1 MAKIKKQERPTFS
14 EFLISPILAGKSLKE
29 GVDSWRSWL
38 ALDKVIFGEKLTNEE
53 FKLYKKCCQ
62 RETIPD
68 QGFEEIYVNCGRR
81 GGKSFNAALI
91 AIYLA
96 LFYDWTQYLSRGEP
110 GFIFLVATDRTQA
123 KVILSYIEG
132 ILQDFPGTVKKIKT
146 LEIELNNGIIISI
159 RPASFRSGRGYSTL
173 CVIMDELAF
182 WRSEESANPA
192 QEVVSS
198 FLPTLVEGG
207 KLIGLSTP
215 YSRKGYFWE
224 IYRDYF
230 GKEDTDILVWQAP
243 TLLMNPNYS
252 KRKMK
257 RNIKRD
263 RVKMTAEYYAEFRTD
278 IESFLT
284 EEMVEKIRADEEF
297 VPFQPEQKYFA
308 FTDPA
313 GGGGGGD
320 SFTLSVGHLGDNE
333 IVIIDDVSE
342 VKSPFDPTE
351 VVETY
356 SELLK
361 QYECT
366 SVVGDKFAPGWVSG
380 AFKKQGINYV
390 QSDLTKS
397 EIYLYFQPLCATG
410 KVKIPKSEKLKNQLL
425 SLERRTGMMGK
436 DVVDHPRGLK
446 DDIANAVCGCAVLI
460 HKGIFKRATP
470 EELKARLPQVFSR
483 LHPMKN
489 LMRKMRQEGRNRM
502 TEQEIKEQEKISE
515 AKRAYK
521 RKYFNK
527 PERELDEIMGSE
539 QIPCRMCGGQ
549 GTIQGE
555 VCTKCRGTGTVRK
568 YSRMTIVN

>member
-1 MAKIKKQERPTFS
+1 M
-14 EFLISPILAGKSLKE
+14 
-29 GVDSWRSWL
+29 
-38 ALDKVIFGEKLTNEE
+38 
-53 FKLYKKCCQ
+53 
-62 RETIPD
+62 
-68 QGFEEIYVNCGRR
+68 
-81 GGKSFNAALI
+81 
-91 AIYLA
+91 
-96 LFYDWTQYLSRGEP
+96 
-110 GFIFLVATDRTQA
+110 VATDRTQA

-146 LEIELNNGIIISI
+146 LEIELNNGIIVSI

-224 IYRDYF
+224 VYRDYF

-252 KRKMK
+252 KKKMK

-263 RVKMTAEYYAEFRTD
+263 RIKMTAEYYAEFRTD

-284 EEMVEKIRADEEF
+284 EEMVERIRTDEEF
-297 VPFQPEQKYFA
+297 VPFQPGQKYFA
-308 FTDPA
+308 FCDPA

-320 SFTLSVGHLGDNE
+320 SFTLSVGHLGNNE
-333 IVIIDDVSE
+333 EIIIDDVSE

-361 QYECT
+361 QYECA

-390 QSDLTKS
+390 QSELSKS

-410 KVKIPKSEKLKNQLL
+410 KVKIPKSERLKNQLL

-436 DVVDHPRGLK
+436 DVVDHPRNLK
-446 DDIANAVCGCAVLI
+446 DDIANAVCGCSVLI
-460 HKGIFKRATP
+460 HKGIFRRAT
-470 EELKARLPQVFSR
+470 ETELKSRLPQVFSR
-483 LHPMKN
+483 INPMQN
-489 LMRKMRQEGRNRM
+489 LKRKMLREGRERL
-502 TEQEIKEQEKISE
+502 TKQEIAEQEKFHE
-515 AKRAYK
+515 AKREYR
-521 RKYFNK
+521 RKYSSDPK
-527 PERELDEIMGSE
+527 KELDEIMGE
-539 QIPCRMCGGQ
+539 EMRTCPRCGGQ
-549 GTIQGE
+549 GISDGE
-555 VCTKCRGTGTVRK
+555 TCSKCRGTGQIRK
-568 YSRMTIVN
+568 YSRMTEIN